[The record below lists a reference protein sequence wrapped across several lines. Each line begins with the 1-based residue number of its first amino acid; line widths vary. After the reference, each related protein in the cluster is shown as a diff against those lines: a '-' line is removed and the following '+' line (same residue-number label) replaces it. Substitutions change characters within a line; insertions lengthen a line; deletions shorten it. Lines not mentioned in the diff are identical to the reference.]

1 MSVGASIPVVSA
13 AAWRLFFG
21 SGAFDCDFAT
31 INTTF
36 RTTPHQHTPT
46 LCLTNTSARP
56 ATPPSKLLHPLPSSS
71 PLHPHPHTN
80 TAPSFDLPPTARA
93 TPLPVG
99 KGRTAQTSARTKK
112 RKIAHVE
119 GYGQDDT
126 PKAFARLMAFSAN
139 GAAPAKPKKRSGLDD
154 GLVQTKKQKRAAA
167 LAASS
172 ASNDQQQQ
180 QQQQQLAAKTAEAQA
195 KAIPKIQPGESMAEF
210 SQRVDAALPLAG
222 ISKTTKK
229 ITGGAPDRRITKH
242 EKRLKRLQAGW
253 REEEARIRDKED
265 EARELAEEDDDEAAA
280 LWEDKTADLD
290 ADTNKL
296 RPNGKKAKKKPKRKM
311 VVGEV
316 DDSDD
321 EWEKLQRRRD
331 AQKQKG
337 VHDVVS
343 APPTFTRVPR
353 EIFKV
358 KNGAKVNVDNVP
370 ASAGSLRKREELGEE
385 RKTIIDTYRELMAK
399 RKEGAKQEAK

>member
-1 MSVGASIPVVSA
+1 
-13 AAWRLFFG
+13 
-21 SGAFDCDFAT
+21 
-31 INTTF
+31 
-36 RTTPHQHTPT
+36 
-46 LCLTNTSARP
+46 
-56 ATPPSKLLHPLPSSS
+56 
-71 PLHPHPHTN
+71 
-80 TAPSFDLPPTARA
+80 
-93 TPLPVG
+93 
-99 KGRTAQTSARTKK
+99 
-112 RKIAHVE
+112 
-119 GYGQDDT
+119 
-126 PKAFARLMAFSAN
+126 MAFSAN

-172 ASNDQQQQ
+172 ASNEQQQQ
-180 QQQQQLAAKTAEAQA
+180 QQQQQQKQLAAKTAEAQA

-290 ADTNKL
+290 ADPNKL

-321 EWEKLQRRRD
+321 EWEKLQRRRET
-331 AQKQKG
+331 QKQKG